1 MCFEGAKIVIS
12 FRFQKL
18 KFHNPFSDLILVVE
32 FIFFLNIK
40 KIPIFVPYLHYITV
54 LFMRN
59 LILIFIGLHVC
70 IDELPAQSF
79 EEFVEKS
86 FEYAAANDL
95 VSAEVALKSAM
106 RLEPAN
112 RLNYALLFNLG
123 TYQRRQ
129 KKYDDALFSYSAA
142 LHQMPHNV
150 SFLLNRAELLT
161 EMGETEKAIGDYNVL
176 LDRTPTH
183 EEARFQRGLL
193 YIHTGDYLMAEADF
207 EYIIKT
213 HENTFLG
220 RFGYAILEK
229 VRGNYDD
236 SEVIFLYLADKY
248 PNNIRLLEERAE
260 LYFLTK
266 RFTRATSDLNKVFAA
281 TPEPSAELYMLRGR
295 LKLAQYERESAA
307 IDFRKARDLGYDP
320 VTVER
325 LLKECF

>member
-1 MCFEGAKIVIS
+1 MK
-12 FRFQKL
+12 
-18 KFHNPFSDLILVVE
+18 
-32 FIFFLNIK
+32 
-40 KIPIFVPYLHYITV
+40 
-54 LFMRN
+54 N
-59 LILIFIGLHVC
+59 LILIFIGLHVFLN
-70 IDELPAQSF
+70 ELPAQSF

-95 VSAEVALKSAM
+95 ALAEEALKSAM

-129 KKYDDALFSYSAA
+129 KKYEDALLSYSAA
-142 LHQMPHNV
+142 INQMPHNE

-161 EMGETEKAIGDYNVL
+161 EMGETQQAIGDYNAL
-176 LDRTPTH
+176 LDLSPTH
-183 EEARFQRGLL
+183 EEARYQRGLL
-193 YIHTGDYLMAEADF
+193 YINTGEYLLAEADF

-229 VRGNYDD
+229 ARKNYDD
-236 SEVIFLYLADKY
+236 SEVIFLYLANKY
-248 PNNIRLLEERAE
+248 PNNIRILEERAE

-266 RFTRATSDLNKVFAA
+266 RFTRATTDLNKVFAA
-281 TPEPSAELYMLRGR
+281 TTEPSAELYMLRGR

-320 VTVER
+320 ATVER